1 MIEVRGLKKH
11 YKVKKKIGAFNY
23 ETTIVEAV
31 KGIDLEIP
39 KGKIIGLL
47 GVNGAGKT
55 TTAKM
60 LSTLLR
66 PTEGSIHMDGIPY
79 ESQIKSVKKRIN
91 MIAGGE
97 RMIYWR
103 LTARENLMYYG
114 QMYGLTGI
122 DLKSRVTHLL
132 QEVGLAEHADIPV
145 EKFSKGMKQRL
156 QIARGMINNPD
167 YIFLDEPTLGLDVP
181 IAKEMRQ
188 MFQHMAKKEEKG
200 VLLTTHY
207 MQEVEELCDYVY
219 ILADGRVVEEGSV
232 IDLMGNYQ
240 VTSME
245 HVFLRLSEKV
255 VGGVR

>member
-1 MIEVRGLKKH
+1 MIEVRGLKKQ
-11 YKVKKKIGAFNY
+11 YKTKKKIGVFNY
-23 ETTIVEAV
+23 ETTVVEAV
-31 KGIDLEIP
+31 KGIDLDIP

-66 PTEGSIHMDGIPY
+66 PTEGCIHMDGIPY

-122 DLKSRVTHLL
+122 ALKSRVVHLL
-132 QEVGLAEHADIPV
+132 QEVGLNQHTDIPV

-188 MFQHMAKKEEKG
+188 MFQHMAKKEDKG

-219 ILADGRVVEEGSV
+219 IMADGRVVEEGAV
-232 IDLMGNYQ
+232 NDLMGHYQ

-245 HVFLRLSEKV
+245 HVFLQLSEKI